1 MKPILAAN
9 RSFSLQSYQR
19 PNNNGTFI
27 VRGGKLIGHVVGPKL
42 KRSQARILLT
52 ALRAESIYF
61 GPRSAVTFNP
71 LADIK
76 NRKQALYISK
86 NGRSIRV
93 NEKILRD
100 PAATKEFLRD
110 IRSTVF
116 KQQVEIL
123 ASK

>member
-1 MKPILAAN
+1 MYK
-9 RSFSLQSYQR
+9 
-19 PNNNGTFI
+19 NGTFVDTSSI
-27 VRGGKLIGHVVGPKL
+27 GSGTTTRDVSVGPVSCHVLIGHVVGPKL